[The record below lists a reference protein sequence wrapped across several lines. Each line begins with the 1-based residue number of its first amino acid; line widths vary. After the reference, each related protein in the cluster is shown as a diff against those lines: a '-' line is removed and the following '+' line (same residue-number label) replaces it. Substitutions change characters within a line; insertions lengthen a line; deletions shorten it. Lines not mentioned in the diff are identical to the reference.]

1 MTLEFCAM
9 MTMKMGCHWA
19 RKLAFHLQAQAE
31 QSLSSSVQCLYWC
44 QASLG
49 CLLKD
54 RAWVGNMR
62 SCFLLLVL
70 LSDIYVFSVLRI
82 YRCMCV
88 CVSVRPCMYLCMLV
102 NTSASAAAH
111 VYVYVCFKKRHDF
124 CLSVCLSFCL
134 STCLSVCLS
143 VDMHAQGA
151 SDMGFCMPAIR
162 HACLDRW
169 MDGRMFVCV
178 HVCRLFC
185 WFI

>member
-1 MTLEFCAM
+1 MPLLVSSEPGMPF
-9 MTMKMGCHWA
+9 K
-19 RKLAFHLQAQAE
+19 R
-31 QSLSSSVQCLYWC
+31 QSLGGEYEELLFAPSSF
-44 QASLG
+44 
-49 CLLKD
+49 
-54 RAWVGNMR
+54 VGY
-62 SCFLLLVL
+62 
-70 LSDIYVFSVLRI
+70 IRI
-82 YRCMCV
+82 FGFTHLPMYV